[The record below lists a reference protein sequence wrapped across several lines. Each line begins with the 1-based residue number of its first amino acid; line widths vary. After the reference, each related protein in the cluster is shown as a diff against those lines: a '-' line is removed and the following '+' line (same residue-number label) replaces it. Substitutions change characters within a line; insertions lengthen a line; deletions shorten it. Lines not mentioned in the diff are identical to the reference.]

1 MSKSKNGLVLNP
13 QLLEVLGELCE
24 EEYVDMNLR
33 TIEDMQDF
41 VLDCNDGEEK
51 QAIEYIIFLRNMRSV
66 FLKIREGIS
75 QEGGEHGNV

>member
-1 MSKSKNGLVLNP
+1 MSRNGLVLNQ
-13 QLLEVLGELCE
+13 QLLDALRELCE

-41 VLDCNDGEEK
+41 VLDCNDGREK

-75 QEGGEHGNV
+75 QEGGEHGR

>member
-13 QLLEVLGELCE
+13 QLLDALRELCE

-41 VLDCNDGEEK
+41 VLDCNDGKEK
-51 QAIEYIIFLRNMRSV
+51 LAIEFIIFLRNMRSV
-66 FLKIREGIS
+66 FLKIKEGIS
-75 QEGGEHGNV
+75 QEGGEHGRE

>member
-1 MSKSKNGLVLNP
+1 MSRSGLLLNP
-13 QLLEVLGELCE
+13 QLLDALRELCE

-41 VLDCNDGEEK
+41 VLDCNDGREK

-66 FLKIREGIS
+66 FLKIRDGIS
-75 QEGGEHGNV
+75 REGGEV

>member
-13 QLLEVLGELCE
+13 QLLEALQDLCE

-41 VLDCNDGEEK
+41 VLDCNDGKEK
-51 QAIEYIIFLRNMRSV
+51 QAIEFIIFLRNMRSV
-66 FLKIREGIS
+66 FLKIKEGIS

>member
-1 MSKSKNGLVLNP
+1 MSRSGLLLNQ
-13 QLLEVLGELCE
+13 QLLEALRELCE

-41 VLDCNDGEEK
+41 VLDCNDGREK

-75 QEGGEHGNV
+75 QEGGEV

>member
-1 MSKSKNGLVLNP
+1 MSRNGLVLNQ
-13 QLLEVLGELCE
+13 QLLDALRELCE

-41 VLDCNDGEEK
+41 VLDCNDGREK

-75 QEGGEHGNV
+75 QEGGEHGRE

>member
-13 QLLEVLGELCE
+13 QLLEALQDLCG

-66 FLKIREGIS
+66 FLKIKEGIS
-75 QEGGEHGNV
+75 QEGGEHGRE

>member
-1 MSKSKNGLVLNP
+1 MSRSGLLLNP
-13 QLLEVLGELCE
+13 QLLDALRELCE

-41 VLDCNDGEEK
+41 VLDCNDGREK

-75 QEGGEHGNV
+75 QEGGEHGRE